1 MAALLTNLCVV
12 ATAASAAPRH
22 SPALNYLMH
31 CQGCHKDDGSGQPGY
46 VPALRDS
53 VSRFLAI
60 PEGRAYL
67 GRVPGTSQSLLDD
80 HDRAEVL
87 NWIVKKFDPQDLPA
101 TFIPYTEQE
110 LARYRRDVLSL
121 PGAERAKILK
131 LIASSEGAGPSES
144 GEPAPATAGASPKGA
159 SIDPPP
165 QFALCGA
172 CHPTSTD
179 GASAMGPN
187 LRGVF
192 GRRAGTLSGF
202 GYSAAMRAAQIQWN
216 REALN
221 AYLENPAARIPGNM
235 MAYGGMADANE
246 RAAIID
252 YLEQLR

>member
-1 MAALLTNLCVV
+1 MAALLSSLGV
-12 ATAASAAPRH
+12 TANAESAAPRH
-22 SPALNYLMH
+22 SPALNYMMH

-53 VSRFLAI
+53 VSRFLAVA
-60 PEGRAYL
+60 EGRAYL

-87 NWIVKKFDPQDLPA
+87 NWIVRTFDPQHLPA

-110 LARYRRDVLSL
+110 LARYRRDALSR
-121 PGAERAKILK
+121 PGAERARILK
-131 LIASSEGAGPSES
+131 RIASSEGVGSPEPD
-144 GEPAPATAGASPKGA
+144 EPASVAAGAAAKGA
-159 SIDPPP
+159 PLDPPP

-202 GYSAAMRAAQIQWN
+202 GYSAAMRKAQIQWN
-216 REALN
+216 RETLN
-221 AYLENPAARIPGNM
+221 AYLENPAAKIPGNM
-235 MAYGGMADANE
+235 MAYGGMADSNE

-252 YLEQLR
+252 YLEQLE

>member
-1 MAALLTNLCVV
+1 M
-12 ATAASAAPRH
+12 
-22 SPALNYLMH
+22 NYMMH

-53 VSRFLAI
+53 VSRFIVVA
-60 PEGRAYL
+60 EGRAYL

-87 NWIVKKFDPQDLPA
+87 NWIVRKFDPQHLPA
-101 TFIPYTEQE
+101 TFVPYSEQE
-110 LARYRRDVLSL
+110 LARYRREALSR
-121 PGAERAKILK
+121 PGAERARILK
-131 LIASSEGAGPSES
+131 LIASSEGVEPSKPAES
-144 GEPAPATAGASPKGA
+144 APVATGASATGA
-159 SIDPPP
+159 AADPPS

-202 GYSAAMRAAQIQWN
+202 GYSAAMRAAQIQWD

-221 AYLENPAARIPGNM
+221 AYLESPQAKIPGNM

-252 YLEQLR
+252 YLEQLK